1 MHINPCIQNPSMRI
15 VSLAPSNTEIL
26 YALGCADMVVA
37 CTRYCDFPPEAK
49 SKPKVGGWLDINDQ
63 LVEQY
68 KPDVVMT
75 STFVQDKIVE
85 RFKKKGISLFHTDPK
100 TLEQVYG
107 SILSIGKLVE
117 KANKAQN
124 VVDSMKKDFN
134 ALKNSI
140 TIRQNNTINNKD
152 RPAPH
157 NKTRAYCEEWHK
169 PPTVSGNWVPK
180 IIEIAGG
187 ISLCPQ
193 GRVSYPVSLEE
204 VSAFDPDCV
213 ILSICGMGS
222 KATPDFV
229 SKREGWGNL
238 RAVKENKIFAIDDS
252 LLNRPGP
259 RLVEGARQLAEFF
272 SVKNIQNL

>member
-26 YALGCADMVVA
+26 YALGCADMVGA
-37 CTRYCDFPPEAK
+37 CTRYCDFPHEAK

-107 SILSIGKLVE
+107 SILSIGKLVG
-117 KANKAQN
+117 KAHKAQN
-124 VVDSMKKDFN
+124 VVDSMKKAFVEIENSNTPMTGKTNDGRKPIG
-134 ALKNSI
+134 KNNNEKNKND
-140 TIRQNNTINNKD
+140 TIPCK
-152 RPAPH
+152 
-157 NKTRAYCEEWHK
+157 KTRAYCEEWHK
-169 PPTVSGNWVPK
+169 PPTVSGNWVPG

-187 ISLCPQ
+187 ISLCPE
-193 GRVSYPVSLEE
+193 GKVSHPVSLGE
-204 VSAFDPDCV
+204 VGTFDPDCIV
-213 ILSICGMGS
+213 VSIC
-222 KATPDFV
+222 
-229 SKREGWGNL
+229 
-238 RAVKENKIFAIDDS
+238 
-252 LLNRPGP
+252 
-259 RLVEGARQLAEFF
+259 
-272 SVKNIQNL
+272 